1 MKPKLIIPT
10 LRVLNRGQAAESE
23 GGDVVVQSRLPNERQ
38 SRSRKVVTGRKVVD
52 LELESSMK
60 GISIW
65 SWTPIRRRML
75 LNERSVVEAS
85 DLRMARVDLD
95 GAEGLE
101 GENRELRATADAMT
115 HKIGI
120 RVTKMTVW
128 ILLRIEVSRLESV
141 LRCQPGKRRSQFW
154 SSQTSRIIKNRVA
167 DGVETVAI
175 VDAAAR
181 EVRVETV
188 AIARVDRAETTVE
201 TTVALAVMDAATMR
215 GHGVAAEVRT
225 VVGDGGKYFADWI
238 VS

>member
-23 GGDVVVQSRLPNERQ
+23 GGDVVVQNRLPNERQ

-52 LELESSMK
+52 LELESSMR
-60 GISIW
+60 GNSIR

-75 LNERSVVEAS
+75 LNVRSVVEAS
-85 DLRMARVDLD
+85 DLRKARVDLD

-101 GENRELRATADAMT
+101 GENRELRATADVMT

-128 ILLRIEVSRLESV
+128 ILRIEVSRLESV

-215 GHGVAAEVRT
+215 GHGVATEVRT